1 MESEMIQTL
10 QTIADNIQAAS
21 QPGVIEYLSIVIS
34 FISVVV
40 SGFAI
45 WFAVQV
51 PNKIAEEQNRIA
63 IFEKRYSV
71 YREIYRCH
79 TFGFIAQFTEN
90 SDEVRKAFL
99 TSFEKEVLI
108 DVDQTKIH
116 METDLSWNLKILM
129 RIQTLLETLR
139 QSEFLFADNPWI
151 CEYSE
156 NVASLITELVAPI
169 SMDDKEFIQAKKKFL
184 DLMNDKM
191 YDKVLDKIEEE
202 LQLKNI

>member
-1 MESEMIQTL
+1 MIQTL